1 MHKKSGVVWRKRM
14 RLLARDLKPVTLMKV
29 NGDLYHG
36 IRVNLQSSVNKLL
49 TQAFDIPFEEG
60 DFIERELK
68 NGIKEKYIIL
78 KINYSTNVINMD
90 IEKVTDLTKNRG
102 EKIMEE
108 RERIV
113 NNTNN
118 FYGEA
123 TGIQIQQGTNNSLQ
137 EQTIT
142 QEFNY
147 AKVKEVLEQIKKY
160 DSMFDEEYG
169 EKAPEL
175 RNMIEEIEVLL
186 QKRENPSKI
195 KMVLSADISD
205 LVSKMPIPT
214 SISELQDVYN
224 SSEGTVCLSVNGT
237 LTEWFNS
244 NMDFIPTKYQFFSTK
259 SELYRIMSTVR
270 NKILDWALLLE
281 ENGIVGEGMT
291 FTDIE
296 KKIAHNTQVINN
308 YINNFYAEVSDID
321 MQQGQ

>member
-1 MHKKSGVVWRKRM
+1 MGIVIELQREALDEKISIESLMRKAY
-14 RLLARDLKPVTLMKV
+14 LVARKLNLKEFEEWISQEQ
-29 NGDLYHG
+29 NGYKQDPYHG
-36 IRVNLQSSVNKLL
+36 W
-49 TQAFDIPFEEG
+49 IP
-60 DFIERELK
+60 
-68 NGIKEKYIIL
+68 
-78 KINYSTNVINMD
+78 
-90 IEKVTDLTKNRG
+90 
-102 EKIMEE
+102 
-108 RERIV
+108 
-113 NNTNN
+113 
-118 FYGEA
+118 
-123 TGIQIQQGTNNSLQ
+123 
-137 EQTIT
+137 
-142 QEFNY
+142 
-147 AKVKEVLEQIKKY
+147 
-160 DSMFDEEYG
+160 
-169 EKAPEL
+169 
-175 RNMIEEIEVLL
+175 
-186 QKRENPSKI
+186 
-195 KMVLSADISD
+195 MVLSADISD

>member
-1 MHKKSGVVWRKRM
+1 MGIVIELQREALDEKISIESLMRKAY
-14 RLLARDLKPVTLMKV
+14 LVARKLNLKEFEEWISQEQ
-29 NGDLYHG
+29 NGYKQEVPEYRNIAGEIKAWNPYHG
-36 IRVNLQSSVNKLL
+36 W
-49 TQAFDIPFEEG
+49 IP
-60 DFIERELK
+60 
-68 NGIKEKYIIL
+68 
-78 KINYSTNVINMD
+78 
-90 IEKVTDLTKNRG
+90 
-102 EKIMEE
+102 
-108 RERIV
+108 
-113 NNTNN
+113 
-118 FYGEA
+118 
-123 TGIQIQQGTNNSLQ
+123 
-137 EQTIT
+137 
-142 QEFNY
+142 
-147 AKVKEVLEQIKKY
+147 
-160 DSMFDEEYG
+160 
-169 EKAPEL
+169 
-175 RNMIEEIEVLL
+175 
-186 QKRENPSKI
+186 
-195 KMVLSADISD
+195 MVLSADISD

-296 KKIAHNTQVINN
+296 KKIAHNTHVINN